1 MKTVKLY
8 DDSHLFEFMAKV
20 IDCIKDGEIYKI
32 VLDRTA
38 FFPEG
43 GGQCGDTGKIGGVEI
58 YDTQIENG
66 VIFHYSRFFVETG
79 INVNCEIDREPRFRR
94 TQNHSGEH
102 VFSGIANSLYG
113 CENVG
118 FHMGDEAMTIDFD
131 KELSW
136 EELMTVETQANEAVR
151 RNLPIMTSF
160 PCKEELSI
168 ISYRSKLDLTENVRI
183 VEITGIDRCAC
194 CAPHM
199 ERTGDIGIIKILE
212 FERHRGGIRI
222 TLVCGM
228 NALDDYRRR
237 QESVTAVSQL
247 LSAKRGDI
255 APAVERILAEQAKAK
270 ERIAALSMELAK
282 LKAEGCAETDGSICL
297 FDNVLDEVAQRELV
311 NMLMEKCGGM
321 AAVFCGSDTD
331 GYRYIIGSRCF
342 DLRKNGKAINSA
354 INGRGGGS
362 TQMIMGR
369 AAAAAGDI
377 FSAIASYK
385 FQ

>member
-1 MKTVKLY
+1 MTVKLY
-8 DDSHLFEFMAKV
+8 YRDSMMMEFDATITECREVKGGYAL
-20 IDCIKDGEIYKI
+20 I
-32 VLDRTA
+32 LDKTA

-43 GGQCGDTGKIGGVEI
+43 GGQSADTGYIGDVRVNDVQEINGEILHYCAEAVEAGSTLHCRL
-58 YDTQIENG
+58 DKEQ
-66 VIFHYSRFFVETG
+66 RL
-79 INVNCEIDREPRFRR
+79 RR
-94 TQNHSGEH
+94 MQSHSGEH
-102 VFSGIANSLYG
+102 IVSGIAHTLYG

-118 FHMGDEAMTIDFD
+118 FHMGDEVMTIDFD
-131 KELSW
+131 RELTW
-136 EELMTVETQANEAVR
+136 EQLMTVETQANEAVR

-160 PCKEELSI
+160 PGKEELSI

-212 FERHRGGIRI
+212 SERHRGGIRI

-255 APAVERILAEQAKAK
+255 APAVERVLAEQAKAK

-282 LKAEGCAETDGSICL
+282 LKAESCPETDGNICL
-297 FDNVLDEVAQRELV
+297 FDTVLDEVAQRELV

-321 AAVFCGSDTD
+321 AAVFCGSDEE
-331 GYRYIIGSRCF
+331 GYRYIIGSRSF

>member
-1 MKTVKLY
+1 MTVKLY
-8 DDSHLFEFMAKV
+8 YRDSMMMEFDA
-20 IDCIKDGEIYKI
+20 I
-32 VLDRTA
+32 VTECREVKGGCALILNQTA

-43 GGQCGDTGKIGGVEI
+43 GGQSADTGYIGTVRVTDVQEINGEILHYCAEAVEAGRTLHCRL
-58 YDTQIENG
+58 DNEQ
-66 VIFHYSRFFVETG
+66 RL
-79 INVNCEIDREPRFRR
+79 RR
-94 TQNHSGEH
+94 MQSHSGEH
-102 VFSGIANSLYG
+102 IVSGIAHTLYG

-118 FHMGDEAMTIDFD
+118 FHMGGEAMTIDFD
-131 KELSW
+131 RELSW
-136 EELMTVETQANEAVR
+136 EQLMTVETQANEAVR

-199 ERTGDIGIIKILE
+199 ERTGDIGVIKILE
-212 FERHRGGIRI
+212 AERHRGGIRI

-321 AAVFCGSDTD
+321 AAVFCGSDEE
-331 GYRYIIGSRCF
+331 GYRYIIGSRSF

-369 AAAAAGDI
+369 AATAAGDI
-377 FSAIASYK
+377 LSAIASYK